1 MCVTLNYAANMIDCQ
16 GNHHKNQNEKRKK
29 LRDLFIDELRFFVQL
44 RSPVTRE
51 WKRPS
56 SMTKRKAVSFREIFA
71 NRFGW
76 TKTLVGFQLNL
87 GPFQMYSVQSTG
99 LLPLSPRLRFFFF
112 FSFFVWKVW
121 GIVSKNND
129 NNNDLRKQLLCPHWV
144 GYVKQVANEISCSVR
159 PVRTSVP
166 LQRP

>member
-1 MCVTLNYAANMIDCQ
+1 MCVTLNYAAHIIDCL

-29 LRDLFIDELRFFVQL
+29 LRDLFIEELRFFVLL
-44 RSPVTRE
+44 RSPVARE

-76 TKTLVGFQLNL
+76 TKTLEGFNWILDRNR
-87 GPFQMYSVQSTG
+87 P
-99 LLPLSPRLRFFFF
+99 SPRLRFCFFF
-112 FSFFVWKVW
+112 FFFVWKVW

-144 GYVKQVANEISCSVR
+144 GYIKQVANEISCSVR